1 MAIKKTCQ
9 QFALIALVQLLAFQA
24 GTVQSLQ
31 IMIKNQDWYCFGF
44 QADFKTILDVDYLV
58 TGVNP
63 EEVVFEAVQ
72 SGKTIK
78 Q

>member
-1 MAIKKTCQ
+1 MH
-9 QFALIALVQLLAFQA
+9 
-24 GTVQSLQ
+24 SLQ
-31 IMIKNQDWYCFGF
+31 VMIKSQDWYCFGF